1 MVQTIF
7 QTMISINQ
15 SLKSQ
20 KFTPSGCKDIGI
32 RKFEFAAKNQ
42 FLLKKREKRL
52 KDYKDKTA

>member
-1 MVQTIF
+1 MV
-7 QTMISINQ
+7 SINQ
-15 SLKSQ
+15 RLKSLKL
-20 KFTPSGCKDIGI
+20 TPSGCKDIGI